1 MLGEQRVAAI
11 HVMPL
16 LQGRA
21 RRGVIAVSNAMGV
34 FLVAF
39 VSAADGAV
47 DADGAIDADR
57 AVFEI
62 GFCVCGSDRSMLI
75 TVGRVEKSK

>member
-1 MLGEQRVAAI
+1 MLWKQRVAAI

-21 RRGVIAVSNAMGV
+21 RCRVIPVSNAIFV
-34 FLVAF
+34 FSVAF
-39 VSAADGAV
+39 VSA
-47 DADGAIDADR
+47 ADGAIDADR